1 MLFVLILATAGV
13 TAGAAVN
20 APQITNAPSA
30 PELRYTNSFTNAGGS
45 IQQSFGYRGFTQLT
59 SYDPNQCAAFCDQD
73 DLCRG
78 FNIYVERDPVLR
90 PAYSVCTD
98 PPSTGAISCT
108 RWGYPIN
115 IANATND
122 GSWQA
127 SFRVAVAASNGY
139 NRYQNIPDK
148 TLPDFTGPV
157 SIGNAAIQDGS
168 YYQYID
174 HNDQSAFDPA
184 ICAADCQENTAY
196 NKLHSGGGSYTAC
209 VSDIAQKATNTGETR
224 GNDVFTIAGSY
235 VYTLTTPD
243 SGQP

>member
-1 MLFVLILATAGV
+1 MIR
-13 TAGAAVN
+13 
-20 APQITNAPSA
+20 IT
-30 PELRYTNSFTNAGGS
+30 
-45 IQQSFGYRGFTQLT
+45 
-59 SYDPNQCAAFCDQD
+59 
-73 DLCRG
+73 
-78 FNIYVERDPVLR
+78 
-90 PAYSVCTD
+90 
-98 PPSTGAISCT
+98 
-108 RWGYPIN
+108 
-115 IANATND
+115 NATND

-148 TLPDFTGPV
+148 ALPNFTGPV

-209 VSDIAQKATNTGETR
+209 NTFNAYIPLKNGVAQGTRCVLYSQIVSNIAQKATNTGETR